1 MSRYGISRDTLVLL
15 RIPLIFVNILI
26 PLCMNEIQ
34 HPLRWFTRGYILR
47 LLISLLLAIY
57 IFFTKQILHT
67 WYFYPILLILLC
79 LNEAV
84 LYIMI
89 VSRVGFYARISEP
102 RIAGTYMTLLAALS
116 NLGHSLLST
125 SVLYIANWLPKS
137 QAYFIE
143 VGICLF
149 LGSIWITFS
158 RHTMKHLERLPVN
171 EWYLER
177 DDHEELI
184 KYH

>member
-1 MSRYGISRDTLVLL
+1 MRRYGITRDTLVLL
-15 RIPLIFVNILI
+15 RIPLIVLNIII
-26 PLCMNEIQ
+26 PLCMSEIQ
-34 HPLRWFTRGYILR
+34 HPLRWFTRGYVLR

-57 IFFTKQILHT
+57 IFFTKQILHA
-67 WYFYPILLILLC
+67 WYFYPVLLLLLC

-137 QAYFIE
+137 HAYSIE
-143 VGICLF
+143 VGICLL
-149 LGSIWITFS
+149 LGTIWIVFF
-158 RHTMKHLERLPVN
+158 RQTMKHLERLPVE
-171 EWYLER
+171 EWYLEPV
-177 DDHEELI
+177 HHQE
-184 KYH
+184 